1 MLTSDCRLF
10 NNVNMTAKQQIDVN
24 CPYCAATMRCAEMSC
39 DACETSVRGEF
50 VSTPLANMPL
60 EHQRFIEMFVLASG
74 NLKEIATLAGVS
86 YPTVRS
92 RLDKVIASL
101 RDVAEQHADQTKGA
115 GKQSS
120 KKKANDLMSRSRIAA
135 DIIKR
140 I

>member
-1 MLTSDCRLF
+1 MNTKHTI
-10 NNVNMTAKQQIDVN
+10 NHA
-24 CPYCAATMRCAEMSC
+24 CPYCDATMRCAEMTC
-39 DACETSVRGEF
+39 DACETSVSGNF
-50 VSTPLANMPL
+50 AATPLAGMPI

-92 RLDKVIASL
+92 RLDKVIAAL
-101 RDVAEQHADQTKGA
+101 HAVAESQAGQTKKPGA
-115 GKQSS
+115 KPT
-120 KKKANDLMSRSRIAA
+120 KKKPNDLNSRSRIAA